1 MMPRGCLAA
10 SSRHY
15 NLRMAAQ
22 ASLLFLACLITPIVA
37 QEPKITP
44 DAQVDSSSLHNWLH
58 SADPRLI
65 AWSADFARRRHDSQL
80 ISEIPGVLE
89 HWSTPPIANGHKE
102 QVAQRRAVL
111 ALLDTLIQENVQVA
125 IPVIKSVAETF
136 PAQSMLLIQRVPLKN
151 SGETLMTWV
160 FNRDGMISDGRSRAA
175 AMILAKAPDPA
186 FVYRMLEGLEL
197 NVALHIVPPNSGYGT
212 GGSFPGCGRG
222 FPDPPTPGWP
232 QVYDY
237 SLREEYGETGREDSN
252 STLVVELAGNR
263 VSAERFE
270 EGRGPSR
277 CSFLQSDNAFRHEL
291 VAYWLGV
298 KPGDMP
304 WQPDQSFAI
313 AWTTKAAYEKQID
326 SIIES
331 DRTVVSD
338 TILQLQHRGLLDQ
351 QITGGTF
358 PRIKFGVYCD
368 IRPCPLQGTLVFK
381 R

>member
-1 MMPRGCLAA
+1 
-10 SSRHY
+10 
-15 NLRMAAQ
+15 MAPQ
-22 ASLLFLACLITPIVA
+22 AGLLFLVCLITPIVA
-37 QEPKITP
+37 QGPKITP
-44 DAQVDSSSLHNWLH
+44 DVQVDSSSLHNWLH

-89 HWSTPPIANGHKE
+89 HWSMPPIPNGHKE

-111 ALLDTLIQENVQVA
+111 ALLDTLIQENVQVD

-136 PAQSMLLIQRVPLKN
+136 PAQSMLLIQRVSLKS
-151 SGETLMTWV
+151 SGETLITWV

-175 AMILAKAPDPA
+175 AMILAKVPDPA

-197 NVALHIVPPNSGYGT
+197 NVALHILPPNSVYGT
-212 GGSFPGCGRG
+212 SGSFPGCGRG

-237 SLREEYGETGREDSN
+237 SLREEYGVTGREDSN

-313 AWTTKAAYEKQID
+313 TWTTNAAYEKQID

-331 DRTVVSD
+331 DRAIVSD

-351 QITGGTF
+351 QIIDGTF
-358 PRIKFGVYCD
+358 PRITFGVYCD
-368 IRPCPLQGTLVFK
+368 IRPCPLQGALVFK